1 MAVSETEFQQAMGAM
16 QAQMQNLERAL
27 NARIAL
33 AEAEV
38 LRLRA
43 ARDDGSKHVKS
54 GILDSRKIYPQPL
67 KDISRWK
74 AWVERV
80 LRWARMQSVELH
92 AAFLEAT
99 KSRNGPVTHECGDES
114 IFFWAHLEDWLTD
127 SEALGIVKH
136 VRDDD
141 GIEAFRQLNLRF
153 DPMTALT
160 KSHPL
165 KAIQRFTDKSRAKKN
180 VDVPAVLARFE
191 DLLLK

>member
-1 MAVSETEFQQAMGAM
+1 MAVSETDSQLATGAV

-67 KDISRWK
+67 KDMSRWK

-92 AAFLEAT
+92 AALLEAT

-127 SEALGIVKH
+127 SEALSIVTH
-136 VRDDD
+136 VREDD
-141 GIEAFRQLNLRF
+141 GVEAFRQLNCRF
-153 DPMTALT
+153 VPLDQVAQTQGDPEVQREEPRQEEHRCPGSSGAVSRYALE
-160 KSHPL
+160 
-165 KAIQRFTDKSRAKKN
+165 
-180 VDVPAVLARFE
+180 VP
-191 DLLLK
+191 